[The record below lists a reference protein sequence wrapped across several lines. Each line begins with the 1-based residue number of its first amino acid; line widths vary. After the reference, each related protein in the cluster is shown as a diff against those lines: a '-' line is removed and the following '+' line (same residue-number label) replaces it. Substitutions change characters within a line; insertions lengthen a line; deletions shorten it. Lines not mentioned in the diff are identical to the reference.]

1 MVGGAVAPL
10 RINQASA
17 DPRFQSHPG
26 LMLYGI
32 ESYIAV
38 PLNRRDGSYFGTL
51 CALDPLPAELSDDHF
66 DVFHL
71 LAQLIAF
78 ELEADEQQRHREA
91 EQRAL
96 EDFIAIAAH
105 DLRQPLTILQGKAEL
120 LARRARRGAD
130 PDDLV
135 RRAEELLV
143 QTRRAVALGDV
154 VLDLARLEA
163 GSLTLEFAQFDLVAL
178 ATQIQS
184 DAQSIAPKHHFVLN
198 APATLPIA
206 GDERRIG
213 QVLRNLLDNAVKYA
227 PAARGPVV
235 LTISADPQ
243 PGATEQI
250 NLSVCDA
257 GLGVADEELPRLFE
271 RQYRAPQAVARRIGG
286 SGLGLYIAQ
295 QIVEAHSG
303 TIRAEHAAGGGLCV
317 RLTLPRQAPANDDPA
332 AS

>member
-1 MVGGAVAPL
+1 M
-10 RINQASA
+10 
-17 DPRFQSHPG
+17 
-26 LMLYGI
+26 
-32 ESYIAV
+32 

-51 CALDPLPAELSDDHF
+51 CALDPLPADLSDEHF
-66 DVFHL
+66 DVFQL

-78 ELEADEQQRHREA
+78 ELEADEQQRRREA
-91 EQRAL
+91 QQSAL

-120 LARRARRGAD
+120 LARRARRGGEPAD
-130 PDDLV
+130 LA

-163 GSLTLEFAQFDLVAL
+163 GGMRLDVAEFDLVAL
-178 ATQIQS
+178 ATQLQS
-184 DAQSIAPKHHFVLN
+184 DAQSIAPRHRFVLD
-198 APATLPIA
+198 APATLQIA
-206 GDERRIG
+206 GDERRLG

-227 PAARGPVV
+227 PATRGAIVM
-235 LTISADPQ
+235 TIQADPQ
-243 PGATEQI
+243 PNASEQI
-250 NLSVCDA
+250 SVSVCDA
-257 GLGVADEELPRLFE
+257 GQGVADEELPRLFE
-271 RQYRAPQAVARRIGG
+271 RQYRSPEAVARRITG

-317 RLTLPRQAPANDDPA
+317 CLTLPRLALAAN
-332 AS
+332 ASPHPE